1 MSSNELN
8 ERVAA
13 VVADA
18 SATRLGADT
27 GQFSLAGAQPKLAL
41 YFDSKKK
48 RWESLKDAP
57 RPRIFSSRRPALM
70 TDRSRMNIFA

>member
-1 MSSNELN
+1 MSSNKLN

-27 GQFSLAGAQPKLAL
+27 GQFSRPVPSPSLRCISIRKGNVG
-41 YFDSKKK
+41 
-48 RWESLKDAP
+48 ESRKDTP